1 LNASTVRIS
10 EIFRSAIQI
19 NAASVIMFHNHPSGD
34 ASPSPEDIKLTTDA
48 VKAGKLLDIEVLDH
62 IVIGLGAFVSM
73 KEKRLGFQPG

>member
-1 LNASTVRIS
+1 MIL
-10 EIFRSAIQI
+10 
-19 NAASVIMFHNHPSGD
+19 FHNHPSGD
-34 ASPSPEDIKLTTDA
+34 ASPSPEDIKLTTDT